1 MRTLFFITLFF
12 ALSFGAKAQAAFPL
26 MEGET
31 QLKNGIEV
39 SYRIMNHRERSIGR
53 KGDFERYEVAVVFR
67 NVSGEGINVRF
78 NGGETDEQLNKQQY
92 RIARAECL
100 NATGY
105 RMTSKFLEVF
115 PEEHL
120 YRITHY
126 VQEEDEDGK
135 RKIVKRT
142 ENLTVGYH
150 FTVGEVREVRMVVIV
165 PEGEKPVL
173 QCQLYTN

>member
-1 MRTLFFITLFF
+1 MRTFFFITLFF
-12 ALSFGAKAQAAFPL
+12 ALSFEAKAQAAFPL
-26 MEGET
+26 DEGEA
-31 QLKNGIEV
+31 QFKNNVEV
-39 SYRIMNHRERSIGR
+39 SYRIMNHRERSVGK
-53 KGDFERYEVAVVFR
+53 KGTYERYEVAIVFR
-67 NVSGEGINVRF
+67 NKGAEGINVRF
-78 NGGETDEQLNKQQY
+78 SGGETDEELNKQQY
-92 RIARAECL
+92 RIARVECT

-105 RMTSKFLEVF
+105 RMTSKFQEVF

-126 VQEEDEDGK
+126 VQEEDDEGQ

-165 PEGEKPVL
+165 PKGEKPVL